1 MYAVQPPR
9 YHPNEPKWQD
19 FRRYPSADL
28 PAPTRLWLLDSGSL
42 TQRLITASGGAFRI
56 VVLSQSWQ
64 RPSLSESI
72 LLDMPRRQLAI
83 VREVKLMCH
92 DRAVVFA
99 RSVIPVTSLTGRLR
113 HLRQFD
119 NSSLGELLFRDKS
132 MRRRPFQLT
141 RINGDSEKIPCELHQ
156 KGKLWGRRSR
166 FDLAKK
172 SIMVS
177 EIFLTHFQIDKF
189 SNNYN

>member
-1 MYAVQPPR
+1 LYAVQPPR

-19 FRRYPSADL
+19 YRRYSSTDL
-28 PAPTRLWLLDSGSL
+28 PAPTRLWLLDPGSL
-42 TQRLITASGGAFRI
+42 TQRLVMASGGAFRV
-56 VVLSQSWQ
+56 VVLSQAWH

-72 LLDMPRRQLAI
+72 LLDMPHRQLAI
-83 VREVKLMCH
+83 VREVMLMCH

-99 RSVIPVTSLTGRLR
+99 RSVIPASSLTGRLR

-141 RINGDSEKIPCELHQ
+141 RINGDSEKIPHDLRQ
-156 KGKLWGRRSR
+156 KEKLWGRRSR
-166 FDLAKK
+166 FELAKK
-172 SIMVS
+172 PIMVS
-177 EIFLTHFQIDKF
+177 EIFLTHFQIDK
-189 SNNYN
+189 